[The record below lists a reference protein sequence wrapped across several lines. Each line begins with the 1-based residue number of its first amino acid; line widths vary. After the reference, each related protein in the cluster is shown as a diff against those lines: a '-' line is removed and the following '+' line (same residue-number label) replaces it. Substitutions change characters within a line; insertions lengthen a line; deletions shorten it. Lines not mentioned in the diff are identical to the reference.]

1 MIGLVTEY
9 YTSYEYSPVKSI
21 AKSSLTGPATT
32 VITGLAVGMVSTFIP
47 LILIAATVLIA
58 FKFAGLYGIAVSAVG
73 MLSIVGMTV
82 SVDSYGPNC

>member
-1 MIGLVTEY
+1 
-9 YTSYEYSPVKSI
+9 
-21 AKSSLTGPATT
+21 
-32 VITGLAVGMVSTFIP
+32 MVSTFIP

-82 SVDSYGPNC
+82 SVDSYGPIADNSGG